1 MNEDRFFYLT
11 MKVIARQATPAEHDE
26 LNSLISYQPSL
37 QSEFEQLQESA
48 RIAKEV
54 LHLVNATESTTGELP
69 EYARG
74 RLQSKVRQTF
84 PRPQSTRE
92 EKSIKLP
99 WLTAWRT
106 WLGLTCT
113 AATTVILLMSSI
125 NTGWHQLNYQIA
137 VLDLGGASRGTD
149 TQEIALIQQNWKGT
163 ILKNFANRAD
173 LNHWEKQWRKQV
185 AQSAVKVVYDRTEGE
200 VRVVG
205 RWESKPFEKVFAI
218 EQDLSATLKQVNE
231 FIKTQSSTQSP
242 EN

>member
-1 MNEDRFFYLT
+1 MNEDRFFYLA
-11 MKVIARQATPAEHDE
+11 MKVIARQATTAEHDE
-26 LNSLISYQPSL
+26 LSSLVSYQPRL

-48 RIAKEV
+48 RIAEDV
-54 LHLVNATESTTGELP
+54 LHLVSATESTTGELP
-69 EYARG
+69 AYARG

-92 EKSIKLP
+92 QKSINPP

-106 WLGLTCT
+106 WLGLTFT
-113 AATTVILLMSSI
+113 AAASVIFLMSNI

-137 VLDLGGASRGTD
+137 VLDLGGASRGND
-149 TQEIALIQQNWKGT
+149 TQEIDLIQQNWKGA
-163 ILKNFANRAD
+163 ILRNFANRAD
-173 LNHWEKQWRKQV
+173 LNHWEKQWRTQA

-205 RWESKPFEKVFAI
+205 RWQSKPFEKVFAI
-218 EQDLSATLKQVNE
+218 DQDLSATLKQVNE
-231 FIKTQSSTQSP
+231 FIQTQSSMQSP